1 MKDPK
6 LCENIE
12 EVRQCLDEIDNQI
25 IGLLGKRLS
34 YIKEIVKF
42 KIDEKDIVANARQQE
57 VINIRRKWADYNNLD
72 PDLIEKLYRTLIEF
86 NIKKEL
92 KIFRNRKS

>member
-6 LCENIE
+6 QCENIE
-12 EVRQCLDEIDNQI
+12 EIRQCLDELDFQI
-25 IGLLGKRLS
+25 IELLGKRLN
-34 YIKEIVKF
+34 YINEIVKF
-42 KIDEKDIVANARQQE
+42 KIDEEDIVANARQRE
-57 VINIRRKWADYNNLD
+57 VIDLRRKLAENNNLD

-92 KIFRNRKS
+92 KLFRGRKS

>member
-6 LCENIE
+6 QCNNIE
-12 EVRQCLDEIDNQI
+12 EIRQCLDEIDFQI
-25 IGLLGKRLS
+25 IELLGNRLN

-42 KIDEKDIVANARQQE
+42 KLDEKEIIANARQKE
-57 VINIRRKWADYNNLD
+57 VINLRREWAENNNLD
-72 PDLIEKLYRTLIEF
+72 PGLIESLYKTLIEF

-92 KIFRNRKS
+92 KIFRKLKS